1 MKHPIVRTLM
11 APLLLTLAWPAC
23 GAGQAQWEQVV
34 TDVQSSYYIDSAS
47 IQRQGSVRTF
57 WSLRDY
63 KTVQSTYDG
72 KAYKSALLKI
82 ELDCSSQ
89 EATALEITYFNDKM
103 LGGDKVLRESDFH
116 NPQPVQSNSP
126 ISRFAQRLCK

>member
-1 MKHPIVRTLM
+1 MQRSLLQSLM
-11 APLLLTLAWPAC
+11 AMGLGAAAGLANA
-23 GAGQAQWEQVV
+23 AGQPQWEQVV
-34 TDVQSSYYIDSAS
+34 TDVQSVYYLDSTS
-47 IQRQGSVRTF
+47 IQRQGAVRTF

-63 KTVQSTYDG
+63 KTKQATYDG
-72 KAYKSALLKI
+72 KAYQSTLVKI

-89 EATALEITYFNDKM
+89 EATALEITYFTGKM

-116 NPQPVQSNSP
+116 NVQPIQANTP